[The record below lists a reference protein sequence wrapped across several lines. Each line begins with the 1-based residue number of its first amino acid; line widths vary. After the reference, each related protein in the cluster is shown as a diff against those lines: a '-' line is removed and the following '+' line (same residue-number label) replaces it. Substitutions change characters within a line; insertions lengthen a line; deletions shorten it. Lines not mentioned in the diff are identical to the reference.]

1 MKLAI
6 GADHGGYLLKEVV
19 KNWLDQHG
27 VAYEDFGTFSEA
39 SVDYPEIAA
48 KVGHA
53 IVDGKCD
60 RGILVC
66 GTGIGISIAA
76 NKIKGIRAAVCADE
90 FCAEYCR
97 RHNNANILCMGGRI
111 IGEWEAI
118 DILETFL
125 NTEYDGGFHD
135 GSLQLLDEMEAYM
148 MNDKVWDEEP
158 RKIHTG
164 GLADAEIFDR
174 SKG

>member
-6 GADHGGYLLKEVV
+6 GADHGGYLLKEEV
-19 KNWLDQHG
+19 KKWLDQHG

-97 RHNNANILCMGGRI
+97 RHNNANILCMGGRVLST
-111 IGEWEAI
+111 ELALRMV
-118 DILETFL
+118 DLYL
-125 NTEYDGGFHD
+125 NTEFEGGRHQRRVDMFTA
-135 GSLQLLDEMEAYM
+135 LENEEM
-148 MNDKVWDEEP
+148 
-158 RKIHTG
+158 
-164 GLADAEIFDR
+164 
-174 SKG
+174 

>member
-6 GADHGGYLLKEVV
+6 GADHGGYLLKEEV
-19 KNWLDQHG
+19 KKWLDQHG

-97 RHNNANILCMGGRI
+97 RHNNANILCMGGRVLST
-111 IGEWEAI
+111 ELA
-118 DILETFL
+118 LRMVNLYL
-125 NTEYDGGFHD
+125 NTEFEGGRHQRRVDMFTA
-135 GSLQLLDEMEAYM
+135 LENEEM
-148 MNDKVWDEEP
+148 
-158 RKIHTG
+158 
-164 GLADAEIFDR
+164 
-174 SKG
+174 

>member
-97 RHNNANILCMGGRI
+97 RHNNANILCMGGRVLSD
-111 IGEWEAI
+111 ELALRMVE
-118 DILETFL
+118 LYL
-125 NTEYDGGFHD
+125 NTEFEGGRHQRRVDMFTA
-135 GSLQLLDEMEAYM
+135 LENEQM
-148 MNDKVWDEEP
+148 
-158 RKIHTG
+158 
-164 GLADAEIFDR
+164 
-174 SKG
+174 

>member
-6 GADHGGYLLKEVV
+6 GADHGGYLLKEEV
-19 KNWLDQHG
+19 KKWLDQHG

-39 SVDYPEIAA
+39 SVDYPVIAA

-53 IVDGKCD
+53 IVDGQCD

-97 RHNNANILCMGGRI
+97 RHNNANILCMGGRVLST
-111 IGEWEAI
+111 ELALRMV
-118 DILETFL
+118 DLYL
-125 NTEYDGGFHD
+125 NTEFEGGRHQRRVDMFTA
-135 GSLQLLDEMEAYM
+135 LENEEM
-148 MNDKVWDEEP
+148 
-158 RKIHTG
+158 
-164 GLADAEIFDR
+164 
-174 SKG
+174 

>member
-6 GADHGGYLLKEVV
+6 GADHGGYLLKEEV
-19 KNWLDQHG
+19 KKWLDGHG

-97 RHNNANILCMGGRI
+97 RHNNANILCMGGRVLST
-111 IGEWEAI
+111 ELALRMVE
-118 DILETFL
+118 LYL
-125 NTEYDGGFHD
+125 NTEFEGGRHQRRVDMFTA
-135 GSLQLLDEMEAYM
+135 LENEQM
-148 MNDKVWDEEP
+148 
-158 RKIHTG
+158 
-164 GLADAEIFDR
+164 
-174 SKG
+174 